1 MRRGL
6 VSSIALWLTL
16 ALLAA
21 LATGCGS
28 LISNTKEVEIGR
40 GVDLEIEK
48 QYRIVEG
55 NDALTKWARDLVA
68 VLSTASTPF
77 RDPADFE
84 GYKVEVIA
92 DDTLVNAFAA
102 PGGYTYISTGLIL
115 QAKTCAEITGV
126 LGHELGHVT
135 QRHGVRSLETAMAG
149 EELSRMVLGE
159 GLAADAAQTI
169 WAFLNSTQFSQE
181 HETEADEVGVQIAHD
196 AGYNPFGLVDFF
208 RKIQAMEK
216 AAGGSG
222 PQFLSS
228 HPATKD
234 RIGAVTKQITDAYG
248 NAVVAG
254 KTQTYECRGTDL
266 TLAQAQDRIRKKDY
280 GVRAGTGTSSAPPRS
295 EVP

>member
-1 MRRGL
+1 MRRPP
-6 VSSIALWLTL
+6 VQSVFTWALFALL
-16 ALLAA
+16 ALLS
-21 LATGCGS
+21 TGCGT

-40 GVDLEIEK
+40 GVDAEIEK
-48 QYRIVEG
+48 QYRMVEA
-55 NDALTKWARDLVA
+55 NDALTKWARDLVS
-68 VLSTASTPF
+68 VLSTASKQF
-77 RDPADFE
+77 RDPVEFE

-92 DDTLVNAFAA
+92 DDTVVNAFAA
-102 PGGYTYISTGLIL
+102 PGGYTYITTGLIL
-115 QAKTCAEITGV
+115 QAKTCGEITGV

-135 QRHGVRSLETAMAG
+135 QRHGVKSLEAAMAG
-149 EELSRMVLGE
+149 EELSRLVLGE
-159 GLAADAAQTI
+159 GLASDAAQTI

-181 HETEADEVGVQIAHD
+181 HEEEADEVGVQIAHD

-234 RIGAVTKQITDAYG
+234 RIGAVTKQITAAYG
-248 NAVVAG
+248 TAVVAG

-266 TLAQAQDRIRKKDY
+266 SLAQVQDRIRKKDY
-280 GVRAGTGTSSAPPRS
+280 GVRAGTGTSSAPPS
-295 EVP
+295 Q

>member
-1 MRRGL
+1 MRRGP
-6 VSSIALWLTL
+6 VPSIAHWVALTL
-16 ALLAA
+16 FAV

-28 LISNTKEVEIGR
+28 LINNTKEVEIGR
-40 GVDLEIEK
+40 GVDEEIEK
-48 QYRIVEG
+48 QYRIVETK
-55 NDALTKWARDLVA
+55 DALSKWARDLVA
-68 VLSTASTPF
+68 KLATASTQF
-77 RDPADFE
+77 RDPAEFE
-84 GYKVEVIA
+84 GYKVEVLA

-135 QRHGVRSLETAMAG
+135 QRHGVKSLETAMAG

-159 GLAADAAQTI
+159 GLAADAAKTI

-181 HETEADEVGVQIAHD
+181 HEAEADEVGVQIAHD

-216 AAGGSG
+216 DAGGTG

-234 RIGAVTKQITDAYG
+234 RIGAVTQQITDAYG
-248 NAVVAG
+248 TAVVAG

-266 TLAQAQDRIRKKDY
+266 TLDQVQDRIRKKDY
-280 GVRAGTGTSSAPPRS
+280 GVRAGTGTSTAPPS
-295 EVP
+295 Q